1 MRPLTLG
8 TVVANQQMA
17 MEIRDCLRELPVR
30 ILIEQ
35 SEITDW
41 GSFLDKLERLRPE
54 AVLLE
59 LPYIPEPIDE
69 AIRRIRR
76 TAGSPAVVA
85 VHTKADPETILGAIR
100 AGATE
105 YLYPP
110 ISENLVKALE
120 RISVEREPDST
131 GTRRGR
137 IVGFFSAKGGCG
149 ATTVACHVAVE
160 LQQLTK
166 QQILLADFDL
176 DSGIIGF
183 LMKCKSQYTVLDA
196 VSNINRLDLSYWK
209 ALISNGTPGLEII
222 SAPASASARQT
233 AEVERLQTVLNFARG
248 HYDWLVVDLGRSV
261 SRATLVALEEVDE
274 TFLVT
279 TADVPALYR
288 AKHVVRTLLDAGC
301 SRDHLHLVLNRLS
314 KRTEVTRSEIQ
325 DMLGV
330 PVSFTLPDEQEALY
344 EAYTEGHLLPAKNP
358 LARQIGGIARKLTGN
373 PEPKKMFSGFAL

>member
-8 TVVANQQMA
+8 SVVASQEMVS
-17 MEIRDCLRELPVR
+17 EIRDCLRDLPVR

-59 LPYIPEPIDE
+59 LPNIPEPVDE

-76 TAGSPAVVA
+76 TAGSPAVIA

-110 ISENLVKALE
+110 IAENLVKALE
-120 RISVEREPDST
+120 RISVEREPDSA
-131 GTRRGR
+131 GSRRGK

-149 ATTVACHVAVE
+149 ATTLACHVAVE

-183 LMKCKSQYTVLDA
+183 LMKCKSPYTVLDA
-196 VSNINRLDLSYWK
+196 VGNINRLDLSYWK

-222 SAPASASARQT
+222 TAPVTSSARQST
-233 AEVERLQTVLNFARG
+233 EVERLQTVLNFARG

-279 TADVPALYR
+279 TPDVPALYR

-325 DMLGV
+325 DMLGL
-330 PVSFTLPDEQEALY
+330 PVGFMLPDEQEALY

-358 LARQIGGIARKLTGN
+358 LVRQIAGIARKLTGN
-373 PEPKKMFSGFAL
+373 PEPKRIFSGFAI